1 MNVPQ
6 RVSYH
11 LTHEEAVQALALLQD
26 GRSQRYVA
34 RVLGVNHSTIVRLA
48 QRHQETGSVDR
59 RPGQDRRRV
68 TSVRNDRFLRLTA
81 LRTRHCTARLLQS
94 EMLAARDVEISL
106 QTVRNRLREDN
117 IRARV
122 PARAPQL
129 TRQHRVARLA
139 FAREHVNWDIGDWQN
154 VMFADESRFCLYA
167 NDRRMPVYRR
177 PGERYLQCNF
187 VPNVNCG
194 GGSVMVWG
202 AISVQG
208 RTELVSLRGALM
220 TAVRYITDILDPH
233 VIP

>member
-68 TSVRNDRFLRLTA
+68 TSVRDDRFLRLTA

-94 EMLAARDVEISL
+94 EI
-106 QTVRNRLREDN
+106 
-117 IRARV
+117 
-122 PARAPQL
+122 
-129 TRQHRVARLA
+129 
-139 FAREHVNWDIGDWQN
+139 
-154 VMFADESRFCLYA
+154 
-167 NDRRMPVYRR
+167 
-177 PGERYLQCNF
+177 
-187 VPNVNCG
+187 
-194 GGSVMVWG
+194 
-202 AISVQG
+202 
-208 RTELVSLRGALM
+208 VSC
-220 TAVRYITDILDPH
+220 
-233 VIP
+233 

>member
-1 MNVPQ
+1 MMNVPQ

-34 RVLGVNHSTIVRLA
+34 RVLGVNHPTIVRLA
-48 QRHQETGSVDR
+48 QRHQESGSVDR
-59 RPGQDRRRV
+59 RPGQGRRRV
-68 TSVRNDRFLRLTA
+68 TSVRDDRFLRLTA

-106 QTVRNRLREDN
+106 QTVKNRLREDN

-129 TRQHRVARLA
+129 TRQHRVASLA

-154 VMFADESRFCLYA
+154 VMFSDESRFCLYA
-167 NDRRMPVYRR
+167 NDRRMSCIRDL
-177 PGERYLQCNF
+177 E
-187 VPNVNCG
+187 
-194 GGSVMVWG
+194 S
-202 AISVQG
+202 
-208 RTELVSLRGALM
+208 
-220 TAVRYITDILDPH
+220 DIFNATLFPM
-233 VIP
+233 